1 MRFIF
6 EDVEKFLNFTK
17 CEDVNPSGIKR
28 FGVSP
33 LLNASY
39 LFYTSNDLTTENN
52 FHTSEEDVKNYIIS
66 CGVNHSPEDWTG
78 YVPRVQSLFSHL
90 NEKYLRDL
98 RNGEAILLIDQS
110 FEGYQTHW
118 LWEWFHNECNVWQ
131 ISPKYIVYVTGNM
144 VVDEFYDKW
153 ATENNI
159 TERIKV
165 IGYPHFELDLGIT
178 VLHMPHRNESLPTW
192 EDHIKYKTEN
202 IDNIKA
208 FACLNKRLRPHR
220 IWFYK
225 YMFEAGILD
234 KGLVSMNKFH
244 KDYWW
249 FENKTIEPD
258 YVDTLTQN
266 LPLLVYGKRN
276 DELDDNHYI
285 RRFNDQICLDTFV
298 TVISEA
304 HCGDS
309 DETMFISEK
318 TYKVIACRQPFI
330 IMGNKNTLKKL
341 RECGYKTFDGFIDES
356 YDSLSTFERMEA
368 IIESLKKIISIE
380 DKLSW
385 FKSMEDIVE
394 HNYNTFMTKLKKRPE
409 AYMELQK
416 YVQGIMPDAVY
427 KKKLI

>member
-1 MRFIF
+1 MKFIF
-6 EDVEKFLNFTK
+6 EDTKNFLNFTN
-17 CEDVNPSGIKR
+17 CEDINPSGIRR

-33 LLNASY
+33 LLNASH
-39 LFYTSNDLTTENN
+39 LFYVSNEINTTHTFHDSNEDL
-52 FHTSEEDVKNYIIS
+52 KKYIIS

-78 YVPRVQSLFSHL
+78 YYENVKSLFSHL

-98 RNGEAILLIDQS
+98 QNGDAILLIDQS
-110 FEGYQTHW
+110 FEGYQTEW
-118 LWEWFHNECNVWQ
+118 LWDWFHKECKEWK
-131 ISPKYIVYVTGNM
+131 ISPKQIVYVTGNM

-153 ATENNI
+153 ATNNNI
-159 TERIKV
+159 DERIKV

-192 EDHIKYKTEN
+192 EDHIKYKTDN
-202 IDNIKA
+202 IDNIKT

-234 KGLVSMNKFH
+234 KGLVSMNKFE
-244 KDYWW
+244 KSNWY
-249 FENKTIEPD
+249 FEGKTIEPD
-258 YVDTLTQN
+258 YVDNLTEN

-276 DELDDNHYI
+276 DEMDDNHYI

-309 DETMFISEK
+309 NNTMFISEK

-330 IMGNKNTLKKL
+330 IMGNKDTLKKL
-341 RECGYKTFDGFIDES
+341 RETGYRTFDGFIDES
-356 YDSLSTFERMEA
+356 YDSLPTFERMEA
-368 IIESLKKIISIE
+368 IVESIKKIINIE

-385 FKSMEDIVE
+385 FKSMEEIVE
-394 HNYNTFMTKLKKRPE
+394 HNYRTFM
-409 AYMELQK
+409 
-416 YVQGIMPDAVY
+416 G
-427 KKKLI
+427 KLINRPIEFLELERYSNEIFKIPKIKLI